1 MKEGLNMEN
10 LYKYVL
16 QQAKDAYTG
25 TGVHQFDD
33 VATLNI
39 EVGKLIAY
47 KDILHKME
55 YLGFK
60 PHVDVS
66 PP

>member
-1 MKEGLNMEN
+1 
-10 LYKYVL
+10 
-16 QQAKDAYTG
+16 
-25 TGVHQFDD
+25 
-33 VATLNI
+33 LNI